1 MKIITFAAIKGGV
14 GKTTLTFNYGE
25 WLAKKGHK
33 VLFIDLDHQCNLTQ
47 CYNIYE
53 SKNTIANAFKGGDV
67 DIKQVKENISLI
79 PGSVQLDT
87 VERDL
92 ENSDKKNMLL
102 YLWLEDNYEK
112 KKLDQFDYIL
122 IDCRPDFATATKNA
136 VAVSHAV
143 ISPLTPSEFGYNAKF
158 NLSTRLE
165 AFRKDV
171 IDYRTRESYITA
183 ELYFLANMIRPNYG
197 SSRELLEAL
206 GLEAKEKGTDNFL
219 GIVPAKELFNHSTID
234 KISIAD
240 MEKNPELYQKHKK
253 FFAELEQTFS
263 KIYDTI

>member
-1 MKIITFAAIKGGV
+1 M
-14 GKTTLTFNYGE
+14 
-25 WLAKKGHK
+25 
-33 VLFIDLDHQCNLTQ
+33 
-47 CYNIYE
+47 
-53 SKNTIANAFKGGDV
+53 
-67 DIKQVKENISLI
+67 
-79 PGSVQLDT
+79 
-87 VERDL
+87 
-92 ENSDKKNMLL
+92 
-102 YLWLEDNYEK
+102 
-112 KKLDQFDYIL
+112 

-136 VAVSHAV
+136 VAVSHAI

-206 GLEAKEKGTDNFL
+206 GLEAKEKGTDNLL

-240 MEKNPELYQKHKK
+240 MKENPELYQKHKK
-253 FFAELEQTFS
+253 FFAELEQTFL

>member
-25 WLAKKGHK
+25 WLSKKGHK

-112 KKLDQFDYIL
+112 K
-122 IDCRPDFATATKNA
+122 
-136 VAVSHAV
+136 
-143 ISPLTPSEFGYNAKF
+143 F

-206 GLEAKEKGTDNFL
+206 GLEAKEKGTDNLL
-219 GIVPAKELFNHSTID
+219 GLVPAKELFNHSTID
-234 KISIAD
+234 KVSIAD
-240 MEKNPELYQKHKK
+240 MKENPELYQKHKK
-253 FFAELEQTFS
+253 FFTDLEQTFS

>member
-25 WLAKKGHK
+25 WLAKRGHK
-33 VLFIDLDHQCNLTQ
+33 ILFIDLDHQCNLTQ
-47 CYNIYE
+47 CYNLYE

-122 IDCRPDFATATKNA
+122 LD
-136 VAVSHAV
+136 
-143 ISPLTPSEFGYNAKF
+143 
-158 NLSTRLE
+158 
-165 AFRKDV
+165 
-171 IDYRTRESYITA
+171 
-183 ELYFLANMIRPNYG
+183 
-197 SSRELLEAL
+197 
-206 GLEAKEKGTDNFL
+206 
-219 GIVPAKELFNHSTID
+219 
-234 KISIAD
+234 
-240 MEKNPELYQKHKK
+240 
-253 FFAELEQTFS
+253 
-263 KIYDTI
+263 

>member
-1 MKIITFAAIKGGV
+1 MKIISFAAIKGGV
-14 GKTTLTFNYGE
+14 GKTTLTFNYAE
-25 WLAKKGHK
+25 WLAKKGHN
-33 VLFIDLDHQCNLTQ
+33 VLLLDLDHQCNLTQ

-53 SKNTIANAFKGGDV
+53 IQNTITNAFKGGDV
-67 DIKQVKENISLI
+67 EIKQVKENISLI
-79 PGSVQLDT
+79 PGSVQLDA

-112 KKLDQFDYIL
+112 KRLDRFDYLL

-136 VAVSHAV
+136 IAVSHAI

-158 NLSTRLE
+158 NLSSRLE

-183 ELYFLANMIRPNYG
+183 KLYFLANMIRPNYG

-206 GLEAKEKGTDNFL
+206 GLEAQEKGTNNLL

-234 KISIAD
+234 KVSIAD
-240 MEKNPELYQKHKK
+240 MKENSDLYRKHKT
-253 FFAELEQTFS
+253 FFEDLEQTFS
-263 KIYDTI
+263 NIYDRI

>member
-25 WLAKKGHK
+25 WLARKGHK

-67 DIKQVKENISLI
+67 DIKQLKENISLI

-136 VAVSHAV
+136 VAVSHAI

-197 SSRELLEAL
+197 S
-206 GLEAKEKGTDNFL
+206 
-219 GIVPAKELFNHSTID
+219 
-234 KISIAD
+234 
-240 MEKNPELYQKHKK
+240 
-253 FFAELEQTFS
+253 
-263 KIYDTI
+263 